1 MKKYEKQWV
10 FAICNLVWI
19 SEGKGTSTG
28 THSQRWFSDTYNSC
42 VLDQHLLLLLYCCYL
57 PVYSHICFSAYPYL
71 VYKANLSSIFSLTLS
86 RMLSATVDRYL
97 EVIFNHF
104 SFYLVPITRCWIPKA
119 LTIIPF
125 DYYLCNSFSP
135 LCISSKWQKKEET
148 SGIIVK

>member
-1 MKKYEKQWV
+1 MKKYEKKWV

-42 VLDQHLLLLLYCCYL
+42 VLDQHLLLFLYCCNL

-86 RMLSATVDRYL
+86 RMLSVDRYL

-104 SFYLVPITRCWIPKA
+104 SFYLVPITRCWTPKA

-125 DYYLCNSFSP
+125 DYYLFLFFASVYKF
-135 LCISSKWQKKEET
+135 KWQKKEET